1 LTTKGVVAVVVDAS
15 TFQFYGGGIFT
26 GAGCSNSPNSGNHA
40 VTLVGYNST
49 YFILRNSWSTE
60 WGEQGYMRIA
70 SKLSFLIILYF
81 SNNKIKLYCFQLN
94 K

>member
-1 LTTKGVVAVVVDAS
+1 MVVVFSRVLAV
-15 TFQFYGGGIFT
+15 QI
-26 GAGCSNSPNSGNHA
+26 AQIINHA

-70 SKLSFLIILYF
+70 RKLSFLIILYF
-81 SNNKIKLYCFQLN
+81 SNIKIKLYCFQLN